1 MRLRVLATGSGEDSI
16 VKIVL
21 VRQLNLAFRN
31 HEVELLLNLRSLQ
44 TEIGR
49 VVCVTIFPSPIQT

>member
-1 MRLRVLATGSGEDSI
+1 MRVWVLATGEREDSI

-31 HEVELLLNLRSLQ
+31 REVELLLNLRSL
-44 TEIGR
+44 
-49 VVCVTIFPSPIQT
+49 